1 HQRARRAEA
10 GSNGGPGN
18 PHGGHT
24 SIRSGKH
31 QPNKSPRDRPAVSA
45 AGLNAGKDRCMARK
59 ARKGRLGIY
68 VALSGAILFLV
79 WFGIGFTR
87 PYAKAAVMAAEND
100 RLERTQMELRIKQQ
114 KLRKN

>member
-1 HQRARRAEA
+1 
-10 GSNGGPGN
+10 
-18 PHGGHT
+18 
-24 SIRSGKH
+24 
-31 QPNKSPRDRPAVSA
+31 
-45 AGLNAGKDRCMARK
+45 MARK

-100 RLERTQMELRIKQQ
+100 RLERSQMELRIKQQ
-114 KLRKN
+114 NLRKNAVAADTEPGMEREARHLGYVKQGESPLVIPDPSAARRR

>member
-1 HQRARRAEA
+1 
-10 GSNGGPGN
+10 
-18 PHGGHT
+18 
-24 SIRSGKH
+24 
-31 QPNKSPRDRPAVSA
+31 
-45 AGLNAGKDRCMARK
+45 MARK

-100 RLERTQMELRIKQQ
+100 RLERSQMELRIKQQ
-114 KLRKN
+114 NLRKNAAAADTEQGMEREARHLGYVKQGESPLVIPDPSAARRR